1 MLCTLVDEGFYLI
14 QLVAAWSNTIFSDF
28 IAVSVKAK
36 ISSLRYC
43 GVDDFAHKK
52 RNVSSRIWLLKRQ
65 DEIKRAIQE
74 IFLVNLRIVCF
85 SSFNLT
91 LLILYW
97 PIFDDNRLNAKFK
110 LKKTNW
116 SVSTFSLLPDS
127 LPSMLPLINPHF
139 WRRNNLISS
148 CF

>member
-65 DEIKRAIQE
+65 DEIKRAI
-74 IFLVNLRIVCF
+74 
-85 SSFNLT
+85 
-91 LLILYW
+91 
-97 PIFDDNRLNAKFK
+97 
-110 LKKTNW
+110 
-116 SVSTFSLLPDS
+116 
-127 LPSMLPLINPHF
+127 
-139 WRRNNLISS
+139 
-148 CF
+148 